1 MVRTFAKGGDGV
13 TEATSLAPRSP
24 SAYHPSQ
31 HVMRLSLPVC
41 LALGATAFAC
51 ANEAPTVVDGGE
63 RAKTL
68 AVITVDRSEPA
79 TLGSPGSASAIARFV
94 SVPEFSDAAR
104 LLVASG
110 AIFELP
116 APGTCQAAEGAD
128 ELDGTN
134 ALLGPV
140 EFVEAGEVTLS
151 ASGVTTPLVPHAFP
165 AVGTFASGVLYTTR
179 DRESGALPSGVPYF
193 VSVTG
198 SQGMNAVRTV
208 AEAPAVPAHVRVG
221 GAALG
226 DVDIVRADRAID
238 VSWERGDAA
247 DIVYVELL
255 SYDGSPTTV
264 CSFGDQVGTG
274 TIAAGTFAGA
284 GAGRI
289 AVHRLRQRHIGAASV
304 SAGEIRFDFQVGA
317 SVEFSR

>member
-1 MVRTFAKGGDGV
+1 
-13 TEATSLAPRSP
+13 
-24 SAYHPSQ
+24 
-31 HVMRLSLPVC
+31 MRLSLPLC

-68 AVITVDRSEPA
+68 AVITVDRNDPA
-79 TLGSPGSASAIARFV
+79 SADLAGSASAIARFV
-94 SVPEFSDAAR
+94 SVPEFSDASR

-116 APGTCQAAEGAD
+116 ALGTCQAAEAQD
-128 ELDGTN
+128 ELEGAN

-140 EFVEAGEVTLS
+140 EFVEAGEVTLA

-179 DRESGALPSGVPYF
+179 DRESSALPSAVPYV

-198 SQGMNAVRTV
+198 SPEMTAVR
-208 AEAPAVPAHVRVG
+208 AQADAPPVPAHVRVG
-221 GAALG
+221 GADLG
-226 DVDIVRADRAID
+226 DIDVVRTDRAID
-238 VSWERGDAA
+238 VSWERGAAA
-247 DIVYVELL
+247 DVVYVELL

-264 CSFGDQVGTG
+264 CSFPDQVGAG
-274 TIAAGTFAGA
+274 SISAGTFAGA
-284 GAGRI
+284 GGGRI
-289 AVHRLRQRHIGAASV
+289 AVHRLRQRHIGAASASV
-304 SAGEIRFDFQVGA
+304 GEIRFDFQVGA

>member
-1 MVRTFAKGGDGV
+1 
-13 TEATSLAPRSP
+13 
-24 SAYHPSQ
+24 
-31 HVMRLSLPVC
+31 MRLSLPLC

-68 AVITVDRSEPA
+68 AVITVDRSDPA
-79 TLGSPGSASAIARFV
+79 LPGSPGSASAIARFV
-94 SVPEFSDAAR
+94 SVPEFSDATR

-116 APGTCQAAEGAD
+116 ALGTCQLAEAQDELEGA
-128 ELDGTN
+128 T

-140 EFVEAGEVTLS
+140 EFVEAGEVTLA

-165 AVGTFASGVLYTTR
+165 AVGTFSGVLYTTR
-179 DRESGALPSGVPYF
+179 DRESSALPSAVPYV

-198 SQGMNAVRTV
+198 SPGMSAVHTV
-208 AEAPAVPAHVRVG
+208 AEAPPVPAHVRIG
-221 GAALG
+221 GADLG
-226 DVDIVRADRAID
+226 DIDVVRTDRAID
-238 VSWERGDAA
+238 VSWERGAA
-247 DIVYVELL
+247 TDIVYVELL

-264 CSFGDQVGTG
+264 CSFPDQVGTG
-274 TIAAGTFAGA
+274 TVAAGTVAGT
-284 GAGRI
+284 GGGRI
-289 AVHRLRQRHIGAASV
+289 AVHRLRQRHIGAAT
-304 SAGEIRFDFQVGA
+304 AALGEIRFDFQVGA